1 MFYSEII
8 LAKKG
13 PLGKVWLA
21 AHWGDKKLGRGQIF
35 STDIASSVDNIVNP
49 SVPLALRVS
58 GHLLLGVVRIYS
70 RKVKYLQKD
79 CEEAMV
85 KIKMAFHDDGTNI
98 AGMHMLED
106 GTNVVGEMSPRRSG
120 RKSSDSAVYAD
131 NVRLMEGG
139 DMVGLG
145 HVQNFG
151 NVSMLDTTLDSIVGG
166 MGINMNTSTSSTM
179 RGASTVGGSYSTRRG
194 PIGGLLVQ
202 PVHVHDEMNDV
213 DNGGMGDDVFML
225 PFDIENVKLN
235 EKWVDAEEGNDGGM
249 AGAGVARGGR
259 GGAGGG
265 DEESTISGVSGLRK
279 SSRNM
284 NRMMQSVMGTQDSA
298 LQAVNMTLD
307 SSELND
313 MTMTTRREQEEEEE
327 ENWQEFNPD
336 VDMMEE
342 EEEERHVFEKTKEDD
357 ADPNV
362 TKDSNVSDIELVRGD
377 ADRASTSVVSE
388 LELKQMGC
396 SIQPHCSH
404 NETNHVFIKNNL
416 IDWKTIC
423 HWWIRPSITWS
434 KP

>member
-98 AGMHMLED
+98 AGMNMLGD
-106 GTNVVGEMSPRRSG
+106 GTVVGAMSPRRGGGGGGG
-120 RKSSDSAVYAD
+120 RKSSSDSAVYAD

-166 MGINMNTSTSSTM
+166 MGMGMGLNASTSSTM

-202 PVHVHDEMNDV
+202 PVHVHDEMNDI
-213 DNGGMGDDVFML
+213 DNGGMGGVGDDVFML

-235 EKWVDAEEGNDGGM
+235 EQWVDAEEGNDATTAG
-249 AGAGVARGGR
+249 GAGLARGGV
-259 GGAGGG
+259 GGGTQRGGG
-265 DEESTISGVSGLRK
+265 DEESTTSGVSGLRK

-284 NRMMQSVMGTQDSA
+284 NRMMQRVMGTQDSA
-298 LQAVNMTLD
+298 LQAMNMTLD

-313 MTMTTRREQEEEEE
+313 MTMMTMDDMNMNTRREQELEEE

-342 EEEERHVFEKTKEDD
+342 EEEERHVFDKNKEGD
-357 ADPNV
+357 ADLNI

-377 ADRASTSVVSE
+377 ADRASTSVVSTLE
-388 LELKQMGC
+388 LEQMGY
-396 SIQPHCSH
+396 
-404 NETNHVFIKNNL
+404 N
-416 IDWKTIC
+416 
-423 HWWIRPSITWS
+423 
-434 KP
+434 